1 MHQCCL
7 VTGGKAENGV
17 CNEKAMFITSLEK
30 QQAATVALSLS
41 VLSNHAFPGSGV
53 SSNSR
58 IKVTK
63 TDKLVGVRDG
73 VDDIVEVLIEL
84 VFSLIWI
91 G

>member
-1 MHQCCL
+1 
-7 VTGGKAENGV
+7 
-17 CNEKAMFITSLEK
+17 MFITSLEK

-63 TDKLVGVRDG
+63 TDKLRDG

-84 VFSLIWI
+84 VFSLIWV

>member
-1 MHQCCL
+1 
-7 VTGGKAENGV
+7 
-17 CNEKAMFITSLEK
+17 MFITSLEK

-73 VDDIVEVLIEL
+73 VDDILEFLIEL
-84 VFSLIWI
+84 VFSLIWV